1 MLIKA
6 LCDYSALQENKT
18 PAGYCEYAIHFEIL
32 LTPEGKIAAINDVR
46 VPRIIPQKNKKTKPV
61 YDPVMEQLPVRTQ
74 KRCIDKNTIE
84 HRSRYIFGL
93 NYDKG
98 TLTPSDSTNQ
108 AVKSHKC
115 FCEWNEKFFENID
128 SPICKAYLNFIRTW
142 DPEQETQNPHLLAL
156 GKEYSNSHFEF
167 GLDGSPET
175 KLHNDSKFK
184 AAYEDYLAQLSTD
197 SDSDDTE
204 LSTCSILGE
213 KLPQARI
220 HDVIK
225 GIKGGMSSG
234 STLVG
239 MNDTAF
245 ESYGKKQSYNS
256 NVSDKAMKMYTSA
269 LNYLLSKR
277 DHYKIIDD
285 MTIVYFAMK
294 KNDAEECNMFANMLG
309 DSFKDEYNKSLV
321 TEVDRN
327 ANTVMTQFKHGKT
340 ADMPYDPNVDFY
352 VVGLTPNISRVCQKF
367 VYHNKFGKI
376 LDNVMKHQHDIAIG
390 DYKRQVSI
398 ERIGHELISPK
409 ASKSKKDDE
418 NDANKV
424 PPPLTAALFEA
435 ILKGTR
441 YPDEL
446 LSTVVTRVKTDSD
459 EENNHFIKLNDTRAG
474 LIKGC
479 INRKQNKEE
488 IKMSLDLENKNPAYL
503 CGRLFAVME
512 KIQQDSSETPLNST
526 IKDTYFSSACSR
538 PATVFPKLFSLS
550 QNHLKKFENP
560 KLRNYYNN
568 KCIEIM
574 DDLKDEFPQTLSNDD
589 QGRFIIGYAQQ
600 YRDLYTKKL
609 KEKPAENSEVKSEA
623 TSEE

>member
-18 PAGYCEYAIHFEIL
+18 PAGYCEYDIHHEIL

-46 VPRIIPQKNKKTKPV
+46 IPQIIKLKNGKTKINYFPA
-61 YDPVMEQLPVRTQ
+61 MEQFPVRTE
-74 KRCIDKNTIE
+74 KTDIDKNTIE

-98 TLTPSDSTNQ
+98 TLTPTDATNK
-108 AVKSHKC
+108 AAKSHKC

-142 DPEQETQNPHLLAL
+142 EPEQETQNPHLLAL

-184 AAYEDYLAQLSTD
+184 AAYEDYLAQLNAD

-220 HDVIK
+220 HNKIK

-234 STLVG
+234 GTLVG

-256 NVSDKAMKMYTSA
+256 NVSEKAMKMYTSA

-294 KNDAEECNMFANMLG
+294 KNDTEECNMFAGMFSG
-309 DSFKDEYNKSLV
+309 FEDELNKTVV
-321 TEVDRN
+321 TEADRN
-327 ANTVMTQFKHGKT
+327 INTVMTQLKQGRT
-340 ADMPYDPNVDFY
+340 ADMPYDPNVEFY
-352 VVGLTPNISRVCQKF
+352 VAGFTPNSSRISQKF
-367 VYHNKFGKI
+367 IFHDKFGRI
-376 LDNVMKHQHDIAIG
+376 FDNVLKHQQDISFTEG
-390 DYKRQVSI
+390 QRQVSI
-398 ERIGHELISPK
+398 ERIKRELISPK
-409 ASKSKKDDE
+409 SSKE
-418 NDANKV
+418 KV
-424 PPPLTAALFEA
+424 PSPLTAALFKA

-446 LSTVVTRVKTDSD
+446 LSTVITRVKTDSD
-459 EENNHFIKLNDTRAG
+459 EEKNHFIKLNDTRAG

-488 IKMSLDLENKNPAYL
+488 IKMSLDLENKNQAYL
-503 CGRLFAVME
+503 CGRLFAVLE
-512 KIQQDSSETPLNST
+512 KIQQDASGGGLNRT
-526 IKDTYFSSACSR
+526 IKDSYFASACSK
-538 PATVFPKLFSLS
+538 PSTVFPKLYKLS
-550 QNHLKKFENP
+550 QNHIKKLSSPIFYN
-560 KLRNYYNN
+560 KL
-568 KCIEIM
+568 CGEIL
-574 DDLKDEFPQTLSNDD
+574 DGLDGKFPSTLSLDD
-589 QGRFIIGYAQQ
+589 QGRFIVGYAQQ
-600 YRDLYTKKL
+600 NKALYTKK
-609 KEKPAENSEVKSEA
+609 
-623 TSEE
+623 SEE

>member
-18 PAGYCEYAIHFEIL
+18 PAGYCEYDIHYEIL

-46 VPRIIPQKNKKTKPV
+46 IPQIIKLKNGKTKINYFPA
-61 YDPVMEQLPVRTQ
+61 MEQFPVRTE
-74 KRCIDKNTIE
+74 KTDIDKNTIE

-98 TLTPSDSTNQ
+98 TLTPTDATNK
-108 AVKSHKC
+108 AAKSHKC

-156 GKEYSNSHFEF
+156 GKEYSSSYYEF
-167 GLDGSPET
+167 GLDGSPEI

-184 AAYEDYLAQLSTD
+184 AAYEGYLAQLNAD

-220 HDVIK
+220 HDKIK

-234 STLVG
+234 CVLVG
-239 MNDTAF
+239 MKESAF

-256 NVSDKAMKMYTSA
+256 NVSEKAMKMYTSA
-269 LNYLLSKR
+269 FNSLLADRS
-277 DHYKIIDD
+277 HYKTFDD

-294 KNDAEECNMFANMLG
+294 KNDAEECNMFACMFSG
-309 DSFKDEYNKSLV
+309 FEDELNKTVV
-321 TEVDRN
+321 TEADRN
-327 ANTVMTQFKHGKT
+327 INTVMTQLKQGKT
-340 ADMPYDPNVDFY
+340 ADMPYDPNVEFY
-352 VVGLTPNISRVCQKF
+352 VAGFTPNSSRISQKF
-367 VYHNKFGKI
+367 IFHDKFGRI
-376 LDNVMKHQHDIAIG
+376 FDNVLKHQQDISFTEG
-390 DYKRQVSI
+390 QHQVSI
-398 ERIGHELISPK
+398 ERIKRELISPK
-409 ASKSKKDDE
+409 SSKE
-418 NDANKV
+418 TV

-441 YPDEL
+441 YPEEL
-446 LSTVVTRVKTDSD
+446 LSTIVARVKTDSD

-488 IKMSLDLENKNPAYL
+488 IKMSLDLENKNQAYL
-503 CGRLFAVME
+503 CGRLFAVLE
-512 KIQQDSSETPLNST
+512 KIQQDASGGGLNRT
-526 IKDTYFSSACSR
+526 IKDSYFASACSK
-538 PATVFPKLFSLS
+538 PSTVFPKLYKLS
-550 QNHLKKFENP
+550 QNHIKKLSSPVFYN
-560 KLRNYYNN
+560 KL
-568 KCIEIM
+568 CGEIL
-574 DDLKDEFPQTLSNDD
+574 DGLDGKFPSTLSLDD
-589 QGRFIIGYAQQ
+589 QGRFIVGYAQQ
-600 YRDLYTKKL
+600 NKALYTKK
-609 KEKPAENSEVKSEA
+609 
-623 TSEE
+623 SEE

>member
-6 LCDYSALQENKT
+6 LCDYSVLQENKT
-18 PAGYCEYAIHFEIL
+18 PAGYCEYDIHYEIL

-46 VPRIIPQKNKKTKPV
+46 IPQIIKLKNGKTKTN
-61 YDPVMEQLPVRTQ
+61 YFPVMEQFPVRTE
-74 KRCIDKNTIE
+74 KTDIDKNTIE

-98 TLTPSDSTNQ
+98 TLTPTDSTNK
-108 AVKSHKC
+108 AIKSHKC

-184 AAYEDYLAQLSTD
+184 AAYEDHLAQLSAD

-220 HDVIK
+220 HDKIK

-234 STLVG
+234 CVLVG
-239 MNDTAF
+239 MKESAF

-256 NVSDKAMKMYTSA
+256 NVSEKAMKMYTSA
-269 LNYLLSKR
+269 FNSLLADRS
-277 DHYKIIDD
+277 HYKTFDD

-294 KNDAEECNMFANMLG
+294 KNDAEECNMFAGMFSGFENEL
-309 DSFKDEYNKSLV
+309 NKTV
-321 TEVDRN
+321 VAEADRN
-327 ANTVMTQFKHGKT
+327 INTVMTQLKQGRT
-340 ADMPYDPNVDFY
+340 ADMPYDPNVEFY
-352 VVGLTPNISRVCQKF
+352 VAGFTPNSSRISQKF
-367 VYHNKFGKI
+367 IFHDKFGKMF
-376 LDNVMKHQHDIAIG
+376 DNVLKHQQDITFTEG
-390 DYKRQVSI
+390 QHQVSI
-398 ERIGHELISPK
+398 ERIKRELISPK
-409 ASKSKKDDE
+409 SSKE
-418 NDANKV
+418 KV
-424 PPPLTAALFEA
+424 PSSLTAALFEA

-446 LSTVVTRVKTDSD
+446 LSTVITRVKTDSD

-488 IKMSLDLENKNPAYL
+488 IKMSLDLENKNQAYL
-503 CGRLFAVME
+503 CGRLFAVLE
-512 KIQQDSSETPLNST
+512 KIQQDASGGGLNRT
-526 IKDTYFSSACSR
+526 IKDSYFASACSK
-538 PATVFPKLFSLS
+538 PSTVFPKLYKLS
-550 QNHLKKFENP
+550 QNHIKKLSSPIFYN
-560 KLRNYYNN
+560 KL
-568 KCIEIM
+568 CGEIL
-574 DDLKDEFPQTLSNDD
+574 DGLDGKFPSTLSLDD
-589 QGRFIIGYAQQ
+589 QGRFIVGYAQQ
-600 YRDLYTKKL
+600 YRDLYTKKS
-609 KEKPAENSEVKSEA
+609 KDKPEENSEVKSE
-623 TSEE
+623 E

>member
-18 PAGYCEYAIHFEIL
+18 PAGYCKQAIHFEIL
-32 LTPEGKIAAINDVR
+32 LTPEGKIAAINDLR
-46 VPRIIPQKNKKTKPV
+46 VPRIIPLKNKKTKTV

-74 KRCIDKNTIE
+74 KPGIDKNTIE
-84 HRSRYIFGL
+84 HRPLYIFGL

-98 TLTPSDSTNQ
+98 TLTPTDATNK
-108 AVKSHKC
+108 AAKSHKC
-115 FCEWNEKFFENID
+115 FCEWNEKFFEKID

-142 DPEQETQNPHLLAL
+142 EPEQETQNPHLLAL
-156 GKEYSNSHFEF
+156 GKEYSSSYYEF
-167 GLDGSPET
+167 GLDGSPEI

-184 AAYEDYLAQLSTD
+184 AAYEDYLAQLNAD

-220 HDVIK
+220 HNKIK

-234 STLVG
+234 GTLVG

-256 NVSDKAMKMYTSA
+256 NVSEKAMQMYTSA

-294 KNDAEECNMFANMLG
+294 KNDTEECNMFAGMFSG
-309 DSFKDEYNKSLV
+309 FEDELNKSVV
-321 TEVDRN
+321 TEADRN
-327 ANTVMTQFKHGKT
+327 INTVMTQLKQGKT
-340 ADMPYDPNVDFY
+340 ADMPYDHNVDFY
-352 VVGLTPNISRVCQKF
+352 VVGLTPNKSRVCQKF
-367 VYHNKFGKI
+367 VYHDKFGKI

-409 ASKSKKDDE
+409 ASKPKKDDE
-418 NDANKV
+418 NDTNKV

-441 YPDEL
+441 YPEEL
-446 LSTVVTRVKTDSD
+446 LSTVVARVKTDSD
-459 EENNHFIKLNDTRAG
+459 EEKNHFIKINDVRTG

-488 IKMSLDLENKNPAYL
+488 IKMSLDLENKNQAYL
-503 CGRLFAVME
+503 CGRLFAVLE
-512 KIQQDSSETPLNST
+512 KIQQDASGGGLNRT
-526 IKDTYFSSACSR
+526 IKDSYFASACSK
-538 PATVFPKLFSLS
+538 PSTVFPKLYKLS
-550 QNHLKKFENP
+550 QNHIKKLSSPIFYN
-560 KLRNYYNN
+560 KL
-568 KCIEIM
+568 CGEIL
-574 DDLKDEFPQTLSNDD
+574 DGLDGKFPSTLSLDD
-589 QGRFIIGYAQQ
+589 QGRFIVGYAQQ
-600 YRDLYTKKL
+600 NKALYTKK
-609 KEKPAENSEVKSEA
+609 
-623 TSEE
+623 SEE

>member
-18 PAGYCEYAIHFEIL
+18 PAGYCKYDIHYEIL

-46 VPRIIPQKNKKTKPV
+46 IPQIIKLKNGKTKMN
-61 YDPVMEQLPVRTQ
+61 YFPVMEQFPARTE
-74 KRCIDKNTIE
+74 KTGIDKNTIE

-98 TLTPSDSTNQ
+98 TLTPTDATNK

-184 AAYEDYLAQLSTD
+184 AAYEDYLAQLNAD

-220 HDVIK
+220 HNKIN
-225 GIKGGMSSG
+225 GIKGGMPSG
-234 STLVG
+234 GTLVG

-256 NVSDKAMKMYTSA
+256 NVSEKAMKMYTSA

-294 KNDAEECNMFANMLG
+294 KNDTEECNMFASMFSG
-309 DSFKDEYNKSLV
+309 FEDELNKSVV
-321 TEVDRN
+321 TEADRN
-327 ANTVMTQFKHGKT
+327 INTVMTQLKQGKT
-340 ADMPYDPNVDFY
+340 ADMPYDHNVDFY
-352 VVGLTPNISRVCQKF
+352 VVGLTPNKSRVCQKF
-367 VYHNKFGKI
+367 VYHDKFGKI

-409 ASKSKKDDE
+409 ASKPKKDDE
-418 NDANKV
+418 NDTNKV

-441 YPDEL
+441 YPEEL
-446 LSTVVTRVKTDSD
+446 LSTVVARVKTDSD
-459 EENNHFIKLNDTRAG
+459 EEKNHFIKINDVRTG

-512 KIQQDSSETPLNST
+512 KIQQDSSEAPLNST
-526 IKDTYFSSACSR
+526 IKDNYFSSACSR
-538 PATVFPKLFSLS
+538 PATVFPKLYSLS
-550 QNHLKKFENP
+550 QNHLKKFDNS
-560 KLRNYYNN
+560 KLRNYYND
-568 KCIEIM
+568 KCLEII
-574 DDLKDEFPQTLSNDD
+574 DDLKGEFPQTLSNDD
-589 QGRFIIGYAQQ
+589 QGRFIVGYAQQ
-600 YRDLYTKKL
+600 YRDLYTKKS
-609 KEKPAENSEVKSEA
+609 KDKPAENSEVKSE
-623 TSEE
+623 E

>member
-18 PAGYCEYAIHFEIL
+18 PAGYCEYDIHHEIL

-46 VPRIIPQKNKKTKPV
+46 IPQIIKLKNGKTKINYFPA
-61 YDPVMEQLPVRTQ
+61 MEQFPVRTE
-74 KRCIDKNTIE
+74 KTDIDKNTIE

-98 TLTPSDSTNQ
+98 TLTPTDATNK
-108 AVKSHKC
+108 AAKSHKC

-142 DPEQETQNPHLLAL
+142 EPEQETQNPHLLAL

-184 AAYEDYLAQLSTD
+184 AAYEDYLAQLNAD

-220 HDVIK
+220 HNKIK

-234 STLVG
+234 GTLVG

-256 NVSDKAMKMYTSA
+256 NVSEKAMKMYTSA

-294 KNDAEECNMFANMLG
+294 KNDTEECNMFAGMFSG
-309 DSFKDEYNKSLV
+309 FEDELNKTVV
-321 TEVDRN
+321 TEADRN
-327 ANTVMTQFKHGKT
+327 INTVMTQLKQGRT
-340 ADMPYDPNVDFY
+340 ADMPYDPNVEFY
-352 VVGLTPNISRVCQKF
+352 VAGFTPNSSRISQKF
-367 VYHNKFGKI
+367 IFHDKFGRI
-376 LDNVMKHQHDIAIG
+376 FDNVLKHQQDISFTEG
-390 DYKRQVSI
+390 QHQVSI
-398 ERIGHELISPK
+398 ERIKRELISPK
-409 ASKSKKDDE
+409 SSKE
-418 NDANKV
+418 KV
-424 PPPLTAALFEA
+424 PSPLTAALFEA

-446 LSTVVTRVKTDSD
+446 LSTVITRVKTDSD
-459 EENNHFIKLNDTRAG
+459 EDNNHFIKLNDTRAG

-488 IKMSLDLENKNPAYL
+488 IKMSLDLENKNQAYL
-503 CGRLFAVME
+503 CGRLFAVLE
-512 KIQQDSSETPLNST
+512 KIQQDASGGGLNRT
-526 IKDTYFSSACSR
+526 IKDSYFASACSK
-538 PATVFPKLFSLS
+538 PSTVFPKLYKLS
-550 QNHLKKFENP
+550 QNHIKKLSSPIFYN
-560 KLRNYYNN
+560 KL
-568 KCIEIM
+568 CGEIL
-574 DDLKDEFPQTLSNDD
+574 DGLDGKFPSTLSLDD
-589 QGRFIIGYAQQ
+589 QGRFIVGYAQQ
-600 YRDLYTKKL
+600 NKALYTKK
-609 KEKPAENSEVKSEA
+609 
-623 TSEE
+623 SEE

>member
-18 PAGYCEYAIHFEIL
+18 PAGYCEYDIHYEIL

-46 VPRIIPQKNKKTKPV
+46 IPQIIKLKNGKTKIN
-61 YDPVMEQLPVRTQ
+61 YFPVMEQFPVRTE
-74 KRCIDKNTIE
+74 KTDIDKNTIE

-98 TLTPSDSTNQ
+98 TLTPTDATDK

-184 AAYEDYLAQLSTD
+184 AAYEDYLAQLSAD

-220 HDVIK
+220 HDKIK
-225 GIKGGMSSG
+225 GINGGMSSG
-234 STLVG
+234 CVLVG
-239 MNDTAF
+239 MKESAF

-256 NVSDKAMKMYTSA
+256 NVSEKAMKMYTSA
-269 LNYLLSKR
+269 FNSLLADRS
-277 DHYKIIDD
+277 HYKTFDD

-294 KNDAEECNMFANMLG
+294 KNDAEECNMFAGMFSG
-309 DSFKDEYNKSLV
+309 FEDELNKTVV
-321 TEVDRN
+321 TEADRN
-327 ANTVMTQFKHGKT
+327 INTVMTQIKQGKT
-340 ADMPYDPNVDFY
+340 ANMPYDPNVEFY
-352 VVGLTPNISRVCQKF
+352 VAGFTPNSSRISQKF
-367 VYHNKFGKI
+367 IFHDKFGRI
-376 LDNVMKHQHDIAIG
+376 FDNVLKHQQDISFTEG
-390 DYKRQVSI
+390 LHQVSI
-398 ERIGHELISPK
+398 ERIKRELISPK
-409 ASKSKKDDE
+409 SSKE
-418 NDANKV
+418 KV
-424 PPPLTAALFEA
+424 PSPLTAALFEA

-446 LSTVVTRVKTDSD
+446 LSTVITRVKTDSD
-459 EENNHFIKLNDTRAG
+459 EDNNHFIKINDTRAG

-488 IKMSLDLENKNPAYL
+488 IKMSLDLENKNQAYL
-503 CGRLFAVME
+503 CGRLFAVLE
-512 KIQQDSSETPLNST
+512 KIQQDASGGGLNRT
-526 IKDTYFSSACSR
+526 IKDSYFASACSK
-538 PATVFPKLFSLS
+538 PSTVFPKLYKLS
-550 QNHLKKFENP
+550 QNHIKKLSSPIFYN
-560 KLRNYYNN
+560 KL
-568 KCIEIM
+568 CGEIL
-574 DDLKDEFPQTLSNDD
+574 DGLDGKFPSTLSLDD
-589 QGRFIIGYAQQ
+589 QGRFIVGYAQQ
-600 YRDLYTKKL
+600 YRDLYTKKS
-609 KEKPAENSEVKSEA
+609 KDKPEENSEVKPEA
-623 TSEE
+623 KSEE

>member
-18 PAGYCEYAIHFEIL
+18 PAGYCEYDIHYEIL

-46 VPRIIPQKNKKTKPV
+46 IPQIIKLKNGKTKINYFPA
-61 YDPVMEQLPVRTQ
+61 MEQFPVRTE
-74 KRCIDKNTIE
+74 KTDIDKNTIE

-98 TLTPSDSTNQ
+98 TLTPTDATNK
-108 AVKSHKC
+108 AAKSHKC

-142 DPEQETQNPHLLAL
+142 EPEQETQNPHLLAL

-184 AAYEDYLAQLSTD
+184 AAYEDYLAQLNAD

-220 HDVIK
+220 HNKIK

-234 STLVG
+234 GTLVG

-256 NVSDKAMKMYTSA
+256 NVSEKAMKMYTSA
-269 LNYLLSKR
+269 LNSLLADRS
-277 DHYKIIDD
+277 HYKTFDD

-294 KNDAEECNMFANMLG
+294 KNDAEECNMFAGMFSG
-309 DSFKDEYNKSLV
+309 FEDELNKTV
-321 TEVDRN
+321 VNEADRN
-327 ANTVMTQFKHGKT
+327 INTVMTQLKQGRT
-340 ADMPYDPNVDFY
+340 ADMPYDPNVEFY
-352 VVGLTPNISRVCQKF
+352 VAGFTPNSSRISQKF
-367 VYHNKFGKI
+367 IFHDKFGRI
-376 LDNVMKHQHDIAIG
+376 FDNVLKHQQDISFTEG
-390 DYKRQVSI
+390 QHQVSI
-398 ERIGHELISPK
+398 ERIKRELISPK
-409 ASKSKKDDE
+409 SSKE
-418 NDANKV
+418 KV
-424 PPPLTAALFEA
+424 PSPLTAALFEA

-446 LSTVVTRVKTDSD
+446 LSTVITRVKTDSD
-459 EENNHFIKLNDTRAG
+459 EEKNHFIKLNDTRAG

-488 IKMSLDLENKNPAYL
+488 IKMSLDLENKNQAYL
-503 CGRLFAVME
+503 CGRLFAVLE
-512 KIQQDSSETPLNST
+512 KIQQDASGGGLNRT
-526 IKDTYFSSACSR
+526 IKDSYFASACSK
-538 PATVFPKLFSLS
+538 PSTVFPKLYKLS
-550 QNHLKKFENP
+550 QNHIKKLSSPIFYN
-560 KLRNYYNN
+560 KL
-568 KCIEIM
+568 CGEIL
-574 DDLKDEFPQTLSNDD
+574 DGLDGKFPSTLSLDD
-589 QGRFIIGYAQQ
+589 QGRFIVGYAQQ
-600 YRDLYTKKL
+600 NKALYTKK
-609 KEKPAENSEVKSEA
+609 
-623 TSEE
+623 SEE

>member
-18 PAGYCEYAIHFEIL
+18 PAGYCEYDIHHEIL

-46 VPRIIPQKNKKTKPV
+46 IPQIIKLKNGKTKINYFPA
-61 YDPVMEQLPVRTQ
+61 MEQFPVRTE
-74 KRCIDKNTIE
+74 KTDIDKNTIE

-98 TLTPSDSTNQ
+98 TLTPTDATNK
-108 AVKSHKC
+108 AAKSHKC

-142 DPEQETQNPHLLAL
+142 EPEQETQNPHLLAL

-184 AAYEDYLAQLSTD
+184 AAYEDYLAQLNAD

-220 HDVIK
+220 HNKIK

-234 STLVG
+234 GTLVG

-256 NVSDKAMKMYTSA
+256 NVSEKAMKMYTSA

-294 KNDAEECNMFANMLG
+294 KNDTEECNMFAGMFSG
-309 DSFKDEYNKSLV
+309 FEDELNKTVV
-321 TEVDRN
+321 TEADRN
-327 ANTVMTQFKHGKT
+327 INTVMTQLKQGRT
-340 ADMPYDPNVDFY
+340 ADMPYDPNVEFY
-352 VVGLTPNISRVCQKF
+352 VAGFTPNSSRISQKF
-367 VYHNKFGKI
+367 IFHDKFGRI
-376 LDNVMKHQHDIAIG
+376 FDNVLKHQQDISFTEG
-390 DYKRQVSI
+390 QRQVSI
-398 ERIGHELISPK
+398 ERIKRELISPK
-409 ASKSKKDDE
+409 SSKE
-418 NDANKV
+418 KV
-424 PPPLTAALFEA
+424 PSPLTAALFEA

-446 LSTVVTRVKTDSD
+446 LPTVITRVKTDSD
-459 EENNHFIKLNDTRAG
+459 EEKNHFIKLNDTRAG

-488 IKMSLDLENKNPAYL
+488 IKMSLDLENKNQAYL
-503 CGRLFAVME
+503 CGRLFAVLE
-512 KIQQDSSETPLNST
+512 KIQQDASGGGLNRT
-526 IKDTYFSSACSR
+526 IKDSYFASACSK
-538 PATVFPKLFSLS
+538 PSTVFPKLYKLS
-550 QNHLKKFENP
+550 QNHIKKLSSPIFYN
-560 KLRNYYNN
+560 KL
-568 KCIEIM
+568 CGEIL
-574 DDLKDEFPQTLSNDD
+574 DGLDGKFPSTLSLDD
-589 QGRFIIGYAQQ
+589 QGRFIVGYAQQ
-600 YRDLYTKKL
+600 NKALYTKK
-609 KEKPAENSEVKSEA
+609 
-623 TSEE
+623 SEE

>member
-18 PAGYCEYAIHFEIL
+18 PAGYCEYDIHYEIL

-46 VPRIIPQKNKKTKPV
+46 IPQIIKLKNGKTKINYFPA
-61 YDPVMEQLPVRTQ
+61 MEQFPVRTE
-74 KRCIDKNTIE
+74 KTDIDKNTIE

-98 TLTPSDSTNQ
+98 TLTPTDATNK
-108 AVKSHKC
+108 AAKSHKC

-142 DPEQETQNPHLLAL
+142 EPEQETQNPHLLAL

-184 AAYEDYLAQLSTD
+184 AAYEDYLAQLNAD

-220 HDVIK
+220 HNKIK

-234 STLVG
+234 GTLVG

-256 NVSDKAMKMYTSA
+256 NVSEKAMKMYTSA
-269 LNYLLSKR
+269 FNSLLADRS
-277 DHYKIIDD
+277 HYKTFDD

-294 KNDAEECNMFANMLG
+294 KNDTEECNMFAGMFSG
-309 DSFKDEYNKSLV
+309 FEDELNKTVV
-321 TEVDRN
+321 TEADRN
-327 ANTVMTQFKHGKT
+327 INTVMTQLKQGRT
-340 ADMPYDPNVDFY
+340 ANMPYDPNVEFY
-352 VVGLTPNISRVCQKF
+352 VAGFTPNSSRISQKF
-367 VYHNKFGKI
+367 IFHDKFGKI
-376 LDNVMKHQHDIAIG
+376 FDNVLKHQQDISFTEG
-390 DYKRQVSI
+390 QRQVSI
-398 ERIGHELISPK
+398 ERIKRELISPK
-409 ASKSKKDDE
+409 SSKE
-418 NDANKV
+418 KV
-424 PPPLTAALFEA
+424 PSPLTAALFEA

-446 LSTVVTRVKTDSD
+446 LSTVVARVKTDSD
-459 EENNHFIKLNDTRAG
+459 EEKNHFIKLNDTRAG

-488 IKMSLDLENKNPAYL
+488 IKMSLDLENKNQAYL
-503 CGRLFAVME
+503 CGRLFAVLE
-512 KIQQDSSETPLNST
+512 KIQQDASGGGLNRT
-526 IKDTYFSSACSR
+526 IKDSYFASACSK
-538 PATVFPKLFSLS
+538 PSTVFPKLYKLS
-550 QNHLKKFENP
+550 QNHIKKLSSPIFYN
-560 KLRNYYNN
+560 KL
-568 KCIEIM
+568 CGEIL
-574 DDLKDEFPQTLSNDD
+574 DGLDGKFPSTLSLDD
-589 QGRFIIGYAQQ
+589 QGRFIVGYAQQ
-600 YRDLYTKKL
+600 NKALYTKK
-609 KEKPAENSEVKSEA
+609 
-623 TSEE
+623 SEE

>member
-18 PAGYCEYAIHFEIL
+18 PAGYCEYDIHHEIL

-46 VPRIIPQKNKKTKPV
+46 IPQIIKLKNGKTKINYFPA
-61 YDPVMEQLPVRTQ
+61 MEQFPVRTE
-74 KRCIDKNTIE
+74 KTDIDKNTIE

-93 NYDKG
+93 NYGKG
-98 TLTPSDSTNQ
+98 TLAPTDATNK
-108 AVKSHKC
+108 AAKSHKC

-142 DPEQETQNPHLLAL
+142 EPEQETQNPHLLAL

-184 AAYEDYLAQLSTD
+184 AAYEDYLAQLNAD

-220 HDVIK
+220 HNKIK

-234 STLVG
+234 GTLVG

-256 NVSDKAMKMYTSA
+256 NVSEKAMKMYTSA

-294 KNDAEECNMFANMLG
+294 KNDTEECNMFAGMFSG
-309 DSFKDEYNKSLV
+309 FEDELNKTVV
-321 TEVDRN
+321 TEADRN
-327 ANTVMTQFKHGKT
+327 INTVMTQLKQGRT
-340 ADMPYDPNVDFY
+340 ADMPYDPNVEFY
-352 VVGLTPNISRVCQKF
+352 VAGFTPNSSRISQKF
-367 VYHNKFGKI
+367 IFHDKFGRI
-376 LDNVMKHQHDIAIG
+376 FDNVLKHQQDISFTEG
-390 DYKRQVSI
+390 QRQVSI
-398 ERIGHELISPK
+398 ERIKRELISPK
-409 ASKSKKDDE
+409 SSKE
-418 NDANKV
+418 KV
-424 PPPLTAALFEA
+424 PSPLTAALFEA

-446 LSTVVTRVKTDSD
+446 LSTVITRVKTDSD
-459 EENNHFIKLNDTRAG
+459 EEKNHFIKLNDTRAG

-488 IKMSLDLENKNPAYL
+488 IKMSLDLENKNQAYL
-503 CGRLFAVME
+503 CGRLFAVLE
-512 KIQQDSSETPLNST
+512 KIQQDASGGGLNRT
-526 IKDTYFSSACSR
+526 IKDSYFASACSK
-538 PATVFPKLFSLS
+538 PSTVFPKLYKLS
-550 QNHLKKFENP
+550 QNHIKKLSSPIFYN
-560 KLRNYYNN
+560 KL
-568 KCIEIM
+568 CGEIL
-574 DDLKDEFPQTLSNDD
+574 DGLDGKFPSTLSLDD
-589 QGRFIIGYAQQ
+589 QGRFIVGYAQQ
-600 YRDLYTKKL
+600 NKALYTKK
-609 KEKPAENSEVKSEA
+609 
-623 TSEE
+623 SEE